1 MLNNKLAILHQAIA
15 DFKEGRDSIN
25 LVALSKA
32 RKMHIDAL
40 HYARFFYP
48 ILLEKNSKKTM
59 TEHFNS
65 FELAFL
71 DYLIEEK
78 NYSRTDAFNV
88 LRILSVRDIL
98 AEQNEKEIEQEIT
111 ELMLLASRN
120 KRIRKSRNQHPSND
134 FDFSI

>member
-1 MLNNKLAILHQAIA
+1 MFKTKLAILHQAIA
-15 DFKEGRDSIN
+15 DAKDGRDSIN

-32 RKMHIDAL
+32 WKMHIDAL

-59 TEHFNS
+59 LERFNS

-88 LRILSVRDIL
+88 LCLLSVRDIL
-98 AEQNEKEIEQEIT
+98 AEQNEKEIEQSIT
-111 ELMLLASRN
+111 ELMLLTSRS
-120 KRIRKSRNQHPSND
+120 KCIKKQFKKSEQEHD
-134 FDFSI
+134 FFSL